1 MIKGALHVH
10 STYSDGERTI
20 GELRALFLAE
30 GCRFVAMADHA
41 EAFDESSLRAYLAD
55 CERHSDEDFVF
66 VPGLE
71 FGCERRM
78 HILGYGVTS
87 RCATTD
93 PQRVIEFIERARG
106 VSVIAHP
113 RDDAFD
119 WIESFTVLPM
129 GIETWNSKYDGRYA
143 PRARTF
149 RLLHRLQRRRPEML
163 AFYGQ
168 DLHWRKQFHGL
179 FTIADMTDVSP
190 AQVIETLRRGAFHGF
205 RGDLELPSSGA
216 LGDEALAAFDRINGR
231 SSRARR
237 FIGVL
242 NRFRQRIGGDIPA
255 PIKAQLRR
263 FF

>member
-20 GELRALFLAE
+20 AELRALFVAE

-41 EAFDESSLRAYLAD
+41 DAFGESSLRAYIAD
-55 CERHSDEDFVF
+55 CERHSDESLVF

-71 FGCERRM
+71 FGCERKM
-78 HILGYGVTS
+78 HVLGYGVTKL
-87 RCATTD
+87 CATTD
-93 PQRVIEFIERARG
+93 PQRIIEFIEQESG
-106 VSVIAHP
+106 ISVIAHP

-119 WIESFTVLPM
+119 WIESFDLLPM
-129 GIETWNSKYDGRYA
+129 GVETWNSKYDGRYA
-143 PRARTF
+143 PRGRTF
-149 RLLHRLQRRRPEML
+149 RLLRRLQLRRPEMR

-179 FTIADMTDVSP
+179 FTVADVKDPTADEIL
-190 AQVIETLRRGAFHGF
+190 AALRRGAFHGLKAE
-205 RGDLELPSSGA
+205 LELPSSGVLSEEVIA
-216 LGDEALAAFDRINGR
+216 EFDRVNAR

-237 FIGVL
+237 FVTAL
-242 NRFRQRIGGDIPA
+242 NRFRRRIGADVPA

-263 FF
+263 LF